1 MRAFHIVQFAGLLVL
16 IFGAYGIFQVVDVEK
31 LFDPDRLVNQLKDL
45 GSLGPVVFIGFMV
58 LAVVVS
64 ARFPACPWILPLG
77 GLRPVLGNSVCGDRC
92 GNWCDC

>member
-64 ARFPACPWILPLG
+64 PIPSLPLDIAAG
-77 GLRPVLGNSVCGDRC
+77 WPSARSGE
-92 GNWCDC
+92 